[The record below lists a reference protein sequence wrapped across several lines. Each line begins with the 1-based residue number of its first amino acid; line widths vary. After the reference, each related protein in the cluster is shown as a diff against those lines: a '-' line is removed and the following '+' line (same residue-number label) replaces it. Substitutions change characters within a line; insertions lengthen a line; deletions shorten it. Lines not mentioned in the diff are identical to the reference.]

1 MPPESLFPRL
11 RRKGKAFY
19 YDTQSKPVRHWIAL
33 GSDPVVAVERY
44 KRLESAKGRAGTVD
58 RMIAEYLEHLAGG
71 GKGALGEPIA
81 KSSLR
86 AYRIWHVHLS
96 GVFGSM
102 DPATITQA
110 DVARY
115 LADCR
120 RTTARNEIAVLS
132 GAYHHAMLHSR
143 LTFNPCAGVKSNVK
157 RRRRERYLE
166 DGELAAVRVQAA
178 PIVQVAIDLAYLTSL
193 RVSDL
198 IRLRWDDFTAESVI
212 QHRKTGSRQRFVLT
226 DDLRD
231 VLAAAKALQGRVASL
246 YVLSHRGAPLKQRTL
261 GNWWTKACRAAGVED
276 AHWHDIRAKA
286 GTDADEAGQNAQRLL
301 GHADARTTAGYLRSK
316 RVIEV
321 EPVRRRK

>member
-1 MPPESLFPRL
+1 MPPESMFPKL
-11 RRKGKAFY
+11 RRKGNAYY
-19 YDTQSKPVRHWIAL
+19 YDTQSKAPRRWIAL

-44 KRLESAKGRAGTVD
+44 KRLDSAKGRAGSID
-58 RMIAEYLEHLAGG
+58 RMVAEYLAYLDGG
-71 GKGALGEPIA
+71 GRGALGRPVS

-86 AYRIWHVHLS
+86 AYRIWSVHLS
-96 GVFGSM
+96 GVFGDM
-102 DPATITQA
+102 APEVLTQG

-115 LADCR
+115 LADCA

-132 GAYHHAMLHSR
+132 GAYGHAMLHGG
-143 LTFNPCAGVKSNVK
+143 LTFNPCAGIKSNRPRS
-157 RRRRERYLE
+157 RRQRYLQ
-166 DGELAAVRVQAA
+166 DGELAAIRAKA
-178 PIVQVAIDLAYLTSL
+178 SPILQVAIDLAYLTGL

-198 IRLRWDDFTAESVI
+198 IPLRWGDFTSESVI
-212 QHRKTGSRQRFVLT
+212 ENRKTGARQRFRLT
-226 DDLRD
+226 DDLRG

-261 GNWWTKACRAAGVED
+261 GNWWAAACRAASVED

-316 RVIEV
+316 RVVEV